1 VTCFPASTCFSIS
14 CTPQRH
20 HATTLLSGGRCAMH
34 SHARAQPSAAPHMR
48 EIASHRRTFVST
60 TGEGYEKGRLHYSTH
75 SGFMIVLF
83 FGSGGA
89 EDARLD
95 AVGIAARGR
104 QQAGERRE
112 IKAGDRTSAWLGEGG
127 KRRRAPQA
135 AAAAPKT
142 TSSPSCTSCRVP
154 CDLAPGTITDSCGAS
169 AARSLRA
176 LLPKRMRRPASLVVG
191 ATCSCLGFL

>member
-1 VTCFPASTCFSIS
+1 
-14 CTPQRH
+14 
-20 HATTLLSGGRCAMH
+20 MH

-127 KRRRAPQA
+127 
-135 AAAAPKT
+135 T

>member
-1 VTCFPASTCFSIS
+1 MTCFPASTCFSIS

-34 SHARAQPSAAPHMR
+34 SHARAQPSAAPHKR

-60 TGEGYEKGRLHYSTH
+60 TGEGYEKGRLHYNTH
-75 SGFMIVLF
+75 SGSMIVLF

-95 AVGIAARGR
+95 AARDRSARAAAGRGEEGDQGGRLHHRRARQAAFLAILRRGR
-104 QQAGERRE
+104 SQIAV
-112 IKAGDRTSAWLGEGG
+112 ALA
-127 KRRRAPQA
+127 RRAL
-135 AAAAPKT
+135 
-142 TSSPSCTSCRVP
+142 SV
-154 CDLAPGTITDSCGAS
+154 
-169 AARSLRA
+169 A